1 MAGRK
6 IIHLDMD
13 SFYASVEMRANPDLR
28 TKPLVIGRDPRH
40 SGGKGVVA
48 TANYVARAYGIHSA
62 MPTAKALELCPQAVF
77 KKPDFDKY
85 RQVSNQ
91 IHQLF
96 HSFTDKI
103 EPVALDEAYLD
114 VTENKRKL
122 YDEVQLAHLLQQE
135 IYEQTHLTSSVGIS
149 YNKFLAKLASD
160 YNKPV
165 GLTVIKPADVESF
178 LFPLPIEKFR
188 GVGQKTVLKMHELG
202 IYTGADLFA
211 YSDLEL
217 VAHFGK
223 IGHFFYQC
231 VRGIDD
237 RPVEWQRKRK
247 SVGRERTF
255 DSPLTTTEE
264 VAAFLKQAAN
274 QLVVSLEAKQLRGK
288 TLVLKVRNSDYETI
302 TKRVSQAEFFQND
315 ASEFAYQGQKL
326 FEQIQQ
332 DEIDVRLLGLTMTNL
347 AKSEETVQLSLWD

>member
-1 MAGRK
+1 MPQSRCGLTR
-6 IIHLDMD
+6 ICGLN
-13 SFYASVEMRANPDLR
+13 RWWL
-28 TKPLVIGRDPRH
+28 GGDPRH

-62 MPTAKALELCPQAVF
+62 MPTAKALELCRKRYLRSLILISTGKSQT
-77 KKPDFDKY
+77 K
-85 RQVSNQ
+85 
-91 IHQLF
+91 
-96 HSFTDKI
+96 FTSCFIVLPIKS

-188 GVGQKTVLKMHELG
+188 GGGAKNRFENAR
-202 IYTGADLFA
+202 TGNLYRGRFICLLWLRVSRPFWQDWPLLLSMRTGNRRPACWMAATRYLR
-211 YSDLEL
+211 
-217 VAHFGK
+217 VAG
-223 IGHFFYQC
+223 
-231 VRGIDD
+231 
-237 RPVEWQRKRK
+237 
-247 SVGRERTF
+247 TNF

-264 VAAFLKQAAN
+264 VAAFLKASCKPA
-274 QLVVSLEAKQLRGK
+274 SRKPR
-288 TLVLKVRNSDYETI
+288 
-302 TKRVSQAEFFQND
+302 SQAT
-315 ASEFAYQGQKL
+315 S
-326 FEQIQQ
+326 
-332 DEIDVRLLGLTMTNL
+332 R
-347 AKSEETVQLSLWD
+347 